1 MNRADTAGPPRLEPR
16 PIHRP
21 TIDDATS
28 RAFGR
33 PSGVDGP
40 SATESRHEARSDPG
54 ITVREPDPI
63 LAEAFG
69 RPDGSTDVL
78 QRDPRDQQ
86 RSPRTET
93 PPADPW
99 RDPAAP
105 VTLGNPVDEP
115 AGNSPATPATALP
128 PLTTREV
135 LLGGRVS
142 WRALATLGL
151 VAVLIGV
158 AGGLIGRVTAEVY
171 ESRTSTKVSVAQV
184 AGEEG
189 DAPRGE
195 VVEVARAVTPAVVSI
210 RVRVGNQATTGS
222 GVIIDEAG
230 YIVTNNHVISIGARN
245 ADAEIE
251 LLFFDGSRAS
261 ATIVGRDTRTDLA
274 VLRTDADNLT
284 VAEFGSSSEVQ
295 VGEEVIAIGAP
306 LGLDRTVTTGI
317 VSALNRAVP
326 LSGPGSDTDGVID
339 AIQTDASINP
349 GNSGGPLVDLAGRI
363 IGINTAIQSSTGGSI
378 GLGFA
383 IPSDTAARI
392 VQELIRSGRVDHP
405 GIGVTARTVVNE
417 AVAGAQIANVA
428 AGSPAEEAGLREGD
442 VVTRVAGREV
452 FSSDELTVAI
462 GELPVGE
469 SVTLEVRRQ
478 GRPLEIQVTPRILS

>member
-1 MNRADTAGPPRLEPR
+1 MNHEDPTGPPRLEPR
-16 PIHRP
+16 PIQRP
-21 TIDDATS
+21 SIDAATS

-33 PSGVDGP
+33 PPGIDGP
-40 SATESRHEARSDPG
+40 FASDSRHEAGNDPR

-69 RPDGSTDVL
+69 RPAGSSDVL
-78 QRDPRDQQ
+78 QRDPRDAQ
-86 RSPRTET
+86 RSPQPEAA
-93 PPADPW
+93 PADPW

-105 VTLGNPVDEP
+105 VTLGGPVEETAGP
-115 AGNSPATPATALP
+115 AAATPTTALP

-171 ESRTSTKVSVAQV
+171 ESRTSTEVTVAQV
-184 AGEEG
+184 AGEDG

-245 ADAEIE
+245 SDAEIE

-284 VAEFGSSSEVQ
+284 VAEFGMSNEVQ

-392 VQELIRSGRVDHP
+392 VQELIQNGRVDHP

-442 VVTRVAGREV
+442 VVTKVGDREV
-452 FSSDELTVAI
+452 FGSDELTVAI

-478 GRPLEIQVTPRILS
+478 GRPIQIQVTPRNLS